1 MVVDMKQQYIK
12 PSMEVV
18 NVQQQGYILAG
29 SITDIDGNTD
39 IDYGGG
45 GHIDPMAPDFSDDFD
60 LDAALP

>member
-1 MVVDMKQQYIK
+1 MKQQYIK

-29 SITDIDGNTD
+29 SVTDIDGNTD

-45 GHIDPMAPDFSDDFD
+45 GHVDPMAPDFGDGFD